1 MICKIFTLVFK
12 VKFNQM
18 LHKAFMVYGD
28 YGRYFFQMK
37 DQAPLL
43 GGDYGRLV
51 KYNDN
56 FLKSSESLSKNSA
69 EISLE
74 SGQILW

>member
-1 MICKIFTLVFK
+1 MGI
-12 VKFNQM
+12 
-18 LHKAFMVYGD
+18 MVD
-28 YGRYFFQMK
+28 IFFQMK

-43 GGDYGRLV
+43 EGDYGRLD

-69 EISLE
+69 ELSSE
-74 SGQILW
+74 RGRILW

>member
-1 MICKIFTLVFK
+1 MGI
-12 VKFNQM
+12 
-18 LHKAFMVYGD
+18 MVD
-28 YGRYFFQMK
+28 IFFQMK

-43 GGDYGRLV
+43 GGDGRLI

-69 EISLE
+69 ELSSE
-74 SGQILW
+74 RGRIL